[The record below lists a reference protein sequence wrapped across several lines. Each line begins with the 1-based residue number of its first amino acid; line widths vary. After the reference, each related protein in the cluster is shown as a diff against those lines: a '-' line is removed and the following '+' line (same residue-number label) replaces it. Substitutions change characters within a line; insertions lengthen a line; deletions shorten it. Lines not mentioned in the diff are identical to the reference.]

1 MFIEYLLVI
10 TKKWKQINR
19 HSAGIFN
26 LKKKKL
32 KAKALVYPCNK
43 TNKQTKKDL

>member
-26 LKKKKL
+26 LKKKK
-32 KAKALVYPCNK
+32 
-43 TNKQTKKDL
+43 TKSKGSGIPMQ